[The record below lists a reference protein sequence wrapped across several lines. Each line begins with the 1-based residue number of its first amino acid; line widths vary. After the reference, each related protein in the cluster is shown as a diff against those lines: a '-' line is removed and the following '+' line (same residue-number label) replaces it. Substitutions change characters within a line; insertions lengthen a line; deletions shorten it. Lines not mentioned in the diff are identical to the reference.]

1 MNTSST
7 IGQTLPESTPVV
19 ATTIQPAPTP
29 AVTAKPAVA
38 GLAPKSATKAVVA
51 TKSVTKPAAGVSRT
65 STQSAAPQ
73 KPSVKKIAVKSA
85 VPKKVAVPASKA
97 AVASK
102 TPVTKAV
109 ATKAV
114 VTKAPAV
121 KAPVARKAA
130 LPKVSAPF
138 KASVKPVPKKQV
150 VTKALVRSTSTVPAT
165 AKAKL
170 DKSTLSG
177 AVTQTVAKSVDI
189 VSPKAKLVR
198 DSFTMPQKDFA
209 LIAVLKDRALSFK
222 RPTKKSELLRAGLHA
237 LAVLNAAALRTA
249 LESLTPLPTGRPKN
263 TVR

>member
-7 IGQTLPESTPVV
+7 IGQTLPESTSVV
-19 ATTIQPAPTP
+19 ATTIQPAPTST
-29 AVTAKPAVA
+29 VTAKPAVA

-102 TPVTKAV
+102 PPV
-109 ATKAV
+109 TKAV

>member
-7 IGQTLPESTPVV
+7 IGQTLPESTSVV
-19 ATTIQPAPTP
+19 ATTIQPAPTST
-29 AVTAKPAVA
+29 VTAKPAVA

-102 TPVTKAV
+102 PPVTKAV
-109 ATKAV
+109 
-114 VTKAPAV
+114 VTRAPAV